1 MISIIGVLTEMDATM
16 FCQEFG
22 QAVMWLLCAFVGW
35 VASSLLLSYL
45 GCKKGASKAKAGS
58 DAFRKEVALHASKTC
73 TTAAARHFGLREKE
87 VQLYCS
93 QFKGQQS
100 SANTTAD
107 TEDAAET
114 PSASEDSEAPLFTAP
129 SAHPGHVLLEHYDVF
144 NPREGAWSGPL
155 EDPPEKAQPSTTGS
169 SARPSIPLSKFA
181 EVKAQEFFEGE
192 DSISLWLVPEGHV
205 YDHCDHRWVKD
216 ATC

>member
-1 MISIIGVLTEMDATM
+1 MISIIGVLTEMDATT

-58 DAFRKEVALHASKTC
+58 DAFRKEVVLHANKTC
-73 TTAAARHFGLREKE
+73 TAAAARHFGVSETE

-93 QFKGQQS
+93 QFNGQQS
-100 SANTTAD
+100 SVNITAD
-107 TEDAAET
+107 TEAAAET
-114 PSASEDSEAPLFTAP
+114 PSAPEAPLFTAP

-155 EDPPEKAQPSTTGS
+155 RQQPEKAKPSTPLVRAK
-169 SARPSIPLSKFA
+169 SAPIPLSKFE
-181 EVKAQEFFEGE
+181 EVKAQEFFEGH

-216 ATC
+216 AATC